1 MTQRLDKA
9 RFLREG
15 DEFARQ
21 HDTPCRIVP
30 SNQCLHASDPAVA
43 HGHDRLVDD
52 PKFVKVER
60 AAHARIKCQFF
71 SCGNLH
77 LRPIEGVATT
87 AREFSLKERAIRIVD
102 EPLAVVGSFRKKANA
117 NTGAD
122 MYLVPLAKMERLID
136 HRDDPLRQ
144 SGRRSSVCTVDDHH
158 ELIAADSSNDIRL
171 TEKGFQPGGDLLQKL
186 VAKC

>member
-102 EPLAVVGSFRKKANA
+102 EPLAVVGSFRKKK
-117 NTGAD
+117 GECQHWRR
-122 MYLVPLAKMERLID
+122 YVPGSLGQDGK
-136 HRDDPLRQ
+136 
-144 SGRRSSVCTVDDHH
+144 VD
-158 ELIAADSSNDIRL
+158 R
-171 TEKGFQPGGDLLQKL
+171 PP
-186 VAKC
+186 